1 MYLKAV
7 IFDLDGVI
15 VSTDEYHYQAWKRMA
30 DEEGIYFDRNI
41 NEDLRGVSRMES
53 LRIVLKQARK
63 DYSDE
68 EKMIMAD
75 RKNRYYV
82 QLLENLTPKDILP
95 GAMNVLNELK
105 ARKIKT
111 AIASS
116 SKILLLFLNV
126 LDCQAFLTL

>member
-95 GAMNVLNELK
+95 GVMNVLNELK